1 MTVSANV
8 STRYNVFHVVDL
20 KRGCSKGC
28 GREAKPNGRYCRVC
42 HAEYMRDHRQRMKIV
57 ARNRAFMAGFSALK
71 ADLMEV
77 FVRIGRGELNG
88 YAAHEIVKNSKVN
101 VPRET

>member
-8 STRYNVFHVVDL
+8 STRYNVFHVR
-20 KRGCSKGC
+20 KCSTGC
-28 GREAKPNGRYCRVC
+28 GRLARPSQKYCSAC
-42 HAEYMRDHRQRMKIV
+42 HAEHMRAHRAKMKTVTAQR
-57 ARNRAFMAGFSALK
+57 AYMAGFNALK

-101 VPRET
+101 VPR